1 MAREYYRLS
10 NVLALSVTQR
20 GEDASHA
27 PGTPEITVLQELVR
41 EALANNPSVRQAQFY
56 MEAGRMP
63 GRADLPIPAFEA
75 FFRLGISFLPP
86 WHSRA
91 SSHPPLSAEAQQ
103 RIESLEQQW
112 WQSVWEAQKNEVAAL
127 VRKSFFRLLA
137 VRQEFRAHDEHRQR
151 LREHKRLTLS
161 QYSQRRASQGDLLEA
176 QREETLGNEELIQ
189 LEKEETV
196 ARAELNSLLTRDPG
210 SPLQLPDSKRFVEF
224 SWDLRQL
231 ESLALANRP
240 QLKAAHVR
248 VQYVSLFESTEDP
261 QETHQLLLR
270 AEKEGFE
277 VVENRVKRE
286 VHEAFATAD
295 NLFRVLRFY
304 QTSLTPQLEMA
315 LRSAQSSY
323 RAGEEDYAGLL
334 EIQHKVSANEIRTI
348 QLRRDY
354 GVSLAELER
363 AAGAPLPRV
372 KQDATLPF

>member
-1 MAREYYRLS
+1 
-10 NVLALSVTQR
+10 
-20 GEDASHA
+20 
-27 PGTPEITVLQELVR
+27 
-41 EALANNPSVRQAQFY
+41 
-56 MEAGRMP
+56 MP
-63 GRADLPIPAFEA
+63 GAAELPIPALEEFS
-75 FFRLGISFLPP
+75 RLGISFLPP
-86 WHSRA
+86 WHSMA
-91 SSHPPLSAEAQQ
+91 GSHPPLRAEAQQ
-103 RIESLEQQW
+103 GIQSLEQQW
-112 WQSVWEAQKNEVAAL
+112 WQSVWEAQKNEVTAL

-161 QYSQRRASQGDLLEA
+161 NYSQRKASQRDLLEA
-176 QREETLGNEELIQ
+176 QREESRGIEELIQ

-210 SPLQLPDSKRFVEF
+210 SPLQLPDSRRFVEF

-240 QLKAAHVR
+240 QLKAAQVR
-248 VQYVSLFESTEDP
+248 VQYASLLGNSEAP

-295 NLFRVLRFY
+295 NLFRLLRFY

-323 RAGEEDYAGLL
+323 RAGEEDYVRLL
-334 EIQHKVSANEIRTI
+334 EIQHKVSANQIRTI

-363 AAGAPLPRV
+363 VAGAPLPRV
-372 KQDATLPF
+372 KQDAALPF